1 MNLVSP
7 SGKDEARRIAAR
19 LDRLPMTG
27 LTWRIVILG
36 SLAWLIE
43 SLSIGAMGVVIPTL
57 KSQWHLG
64 TGAIGMLAVAST
76 LGIVIGLVP
85 AGQLADRFGRKTVL
99 FWGIVEYSVLTI
111 LAAFSPSLGV
121 LLAIRFLSGLGMGA
135 VFPMPYAITSEFV
148 PKNRRTTFNGIMDS
162 ALSAGYFVAPLLG
175 LLILPRLAPDL
186 SWRLFF
192 IVSGLPLVL
201 AFIIRHYLP
210 ESPRWL
216 SRRGDRARAEEILAA
231 IEDQVAARVG
241 TALPAPE
248 IGSVPEDL
256 AEEPAGSVLRP
267 WQTTYRRRTV
277 VLAIAAIGTFFMFY
291 IVMTYL
297 PYIFAKEGFSFA
309 HSLLF
314 TAIIT
319 GAAIPG
325 KLLNGLL
332 GESLGRKW
340 MYVVFM
346 GVAGVAALFFG
357 VATAAAA
364 MVLYGCVMS
373 FFGTGVFPVLKMT
386 YAEQYPT
393 TLRTT
398 GAATVETLGRFFGGV
413 VGSYGF
419 PALIVGLGLGPSFD
433 LVAVVAFVAVVVM
446 IIYGQESKNQTL
458 ETLEARLR

>member
-1 MNLVSP
+1 MNLASS
-7 SGKDEARRIAAR
+7 SGRDEARQIAAR

-57 KSQWHLG
+57 KTQWHLG
-64 TGAIGMLAVAST
+64 TGAVGMLAVAST

-111 LAAFSPSLGV
+111 LAAFSPNLGV
-121 LLAIRFLSGLGMGA
+121 LLAVRFLSGLGMGA

-148 PKNRRTTFNGIMDS
+148 PKNRRTTFNGVMDS

-201 AFIIRHYLP
+201 AFIIRRYLP

-216 SRRGDRARAEEILAA
+216 SRQGDKAQAEAILGA
-231 IEDQVAARVG
+231 IENRVAARVG
-241 TALPAPE
+241 GPLPPAE
-248 IGSVPEDL
+248 VAEVPEL
-256 AEEPAGSVLRP
+256 ADERAGSVLRP
-267 WQTTYRRRTV
+267 WQKAYVRRTV
-277 VLAIAAIGTFFMFY
+277 VLAVGAVGTFFMFY

-314 TAIIT
+314 TAVIT

-325 KLLNGLL
+325 KLLNGFL

-346 GVAGVAALFFG
+346 GVAGIAALFFG
-357 VATAAAA
+357 VATTAFA

-373 FFGTGVFPVLKMT
+373 FFGTGVFPVLKMA

-419 PALIVGLGLGPSFD
+419 PALIAGIGLGRSFD
-433 LVAVVAFVAVVVM
+433 LVGVVAFLAVVVM
-446 IIYGQESKNQTL
+446 VVFGQESKNQTL